1 MTDEQ
6 TKKIDTAGDK
16 VDKPVKEDEPLSIV
30 EEAKKVRDEIKTEN
44 DRRERI
50 LADEQK
56 LRANELLGGNSGGN
70 IPQLTPEEELQ
81 KKGEEGAQEIVDA
94 FR

>member
-6 TKKIDTAGDK
+6 ATTPDTGGEK
-16 VDKPVKEDEPLSIV
+16 VDTPVKEDTPMSIV
-30 EEAKKVRDEIKTEN
+30 DEAKKVRDEIRGEN
-44 DRRERI
+44 DRREKI

-70 IPQLTPEEELQ
+70 IPRLTPEEELE
-81 KKGEEGAQEIVDA
+81 KKAEEGAKEIVDA
-94 FR
+94 FK